1 LSEKAIMTLSTLFDD
16 ASRIMTVISFATF
29 IGIFAWTYLRK
40 EQDFAGAAAL
50 PFADADADIELEGAH
65 V

>member
-1 LSEKAIMTLSTLFDD
+1 MGLQHLFDD

-29 IGIFAWTYLRK
+29 AGILAWTYLLRK
-40 EQDFAGAAAL
+40 ERDFAQAAAL
-50 PFADADADIELEGAH
+50 PFADDRADTDPELEEDH

>member
-1 LSEKAIMTLSTLFDD
+1 MALQHIFDD

-29 IGIFAWTYLRK
+29 AGILAWTYLLRK
-40 EQDFAGAAAL
+40 DADFAQAAAL
-50 PFADADADIELEGAH
+50 PFADDDADDDNEPGEDH

>member
-1 LSEKAIMTLSTLFDD
+1 MTLSTLFDD

-29 IGIFAWTYLRK
+29 IGIFAWTWLRK
-40 EQDFAGAAAL
+40 EQDFAGAAGL
-50 PFADADADIELEGAH
+50 PFADADADTGLEDDH

>member
-1 LSEKAIMTLSTLFDD
+1 MALQHLFDD

-29 IGIFAWTYLRK
+29 TGILVWTYMLRREK
-40 EQDFAGAAAL
+40 DFAQAAEL
-50 PFADADADIELEGAH
+50 PFADDTTDLEDDH

>member
-1 LSEKAIMTLSTLFDD
+1 MALQLIFDD

-29 IGIFAWTYLRK
+29 IGILAWAYVLRRPG
-40 EQDFAGAAAL
+40 DFAQAADL
-50 PFADADADIELEGAH
+50 PFADDDVEEDH

>member
-1 LSEKAIMTLSTLFDD
+1 MALQLIFDN

-29 IGIFAWTYLRK
+29 TGILAWTYVLRK
-40 EQDFAGAAAL
+40 EKDFAQAARL
-50 PFADADADIELEGAH
+50 PFADDTDDTDDLEEDY

>member
-1 LSEKAIMTLSTLFDD
+1 MALQHIFDD

-29 IGIFAWTYLRK
+29 AGILAWTYVLRT
-40 EQDFAGAAAL
+40 ERDFSQAAAL
-50 PFADADADIELEGAH
+50 PFADDAADADADNTPGEDY

>member
-1 LSEKAIMTLSTLFDD
+1 MALQHIFDD

-29 IGIFAWTYLRK
+29 AAILAWTYVLRK
-40 EQDFAGAAAL
+40 ERDFAQAAAL
-50 PFADADADIELEGAH
+50 PFADAAADADDTPGEDH

>member
-1 LSEKAIMTLSTLFDD
+1 MALQHIFDD

-29 IGIFAWTYLRK
+29 AGILAWTYVLRK
-40 EQDFAGAAAL
+40 ETDFAQAAGL
-50 PFADADADIELEGAH
+50 PFADGIDDNEVGEDY

>member
-1 LSEKAIMTLSTLFDD
+1 MALQHLFDD

-29 IGIFAWTYLRK
+29 AGIFIWTYVLRK
-40 EQDFAGAAAL
+40 ERDFAQAASL
-50 PFADADADIELEGAH
+50 PFADDGDDAFNDVEEDY

>member
-1 LSEKAIMTLSTLFDD
+1 MTLQHIFDD

-29 IGIFAWTYLRK
+29 IGIVAWTYLRK
-40 EQDFAGAAAL
+40 ERDFVRAAWL
-50 PFADADADIELEGAH
+50 PFADADADTALEDDH

>member
-1 LSEKAIMTLSTLFDD
+1 MALQPIFDD

-29 IGIFAWTYLRK
+29 TGILVWTCLLRK
-40 EQDFAGAAAL
+40 EKDFAQAAGL
-50 PFADADADIELEGAH
+50 PFADETDNDVEEDY

>member
-1 LSEKAIMTLSTLFDD
+1 MAIQHIFDD

-29 IGIFAWTYLRK
+29 VGILAWTYVLRK
-40 EQDFAGAAAL
+40 EYDFARAAAL
-50 PFADADADIELEGAH
+50 PFADDEDLEEDH

>member
-1 LSEKAIMTLSTLFDD
+1 MELHDIFEN

-29 IGIFAWTYLRK
+29 TGILVWTYMLRK
-40 EQDFAGAAAL
+40 PRDFAQAENL
-50 PFADADADIELEGAH
+50 PFADDEVGEDY

>member
-1 LSEKAIMTLSTLFDD
+1 MALQHIFDD

-29 IGIFAWTYLRK
+29 AGILAWTYVLRK
-40 EQDFAGAAAL
+40 EKDFAQAAGL
-50 PFADADADIELEGAH
+50 PFADDADADADAPGEDY

>member
-1 LSEKAIMTLSTLFDD
+1 MELQHLFDD

-29 IGIFAWTYLRK
+29 TGILAWTFLRK
-40 EQDFAGAAAL
+40 ERDFANAAEL
-50 PFADADADIELEGAH
+50 PFADDDLEEDY

>member
-40 EQDFAGAAAL
+40 EQDFARAAAL
-50 PFADADADIELEGAH
+50 PFADDEPGEDH

>member
-1 LSEKAIMTLSTLFDD
+1 MALQLIFDD

-29 IGIFAWTYLRK
+29 AAILAWTWVLRK
-40 EQDFAGAAAL
+40 EKDFAQAACL
-50 PFADADADIELEGAH
+50 PFADAEDKGPGEDH

>member
-1 LSEKAIMTLSTLFDD
+1 MTLTHIFDD

-29 IGIFAWTYLRK
+29 IGIIAWTYLRK
-40 EQDFAGAAAL
+40 EQDFAKAAGL
-50 PFADADADIELEGAH
+50 PFADDALEDDH